1 MESSSDRVRRAWEIV
16 ADLAVRGAPVDASVT
31 ALAAL
36 GADAVEALEDAAALD
51 DARVVDAAIAAL
63 SQIARA
69 GVRAAIAPLLNTAER
84 LAADGKR
91 CARSLRGAGGAL
103 LPRDAE
109 RLRPLVHRFAHHI
122 DADVRIA
129 AAELAARLE
138 DAGLVDVLDGLV
150 RDPVRAVA
158 EAALKARGVVGAQTA
173 VPLPPG
179 DPLPEIVL
187 ALSSAE
193 PAGREAAV
201 SRLVTDPE
209 WRGLL
214 GRLLQE
220 TSGLARVGVLEA
232 FARLAEVSLAR
243 DLFALVL
250 DQTTADRDRALALR
264 AIEPGDQLDAA
275 TLDAALERF
284 GASADPFVR
293 GHAGALAVR
302 AATRRSLA
310 VATWVLGDSVAWV
323 RETVAVEWS
332 RRADRARSSMLDRV
346 AALLSAGDPMR
357 PAAEDVAFFRHLL
370 DGVTRLAEAGVFVD
384 SATGGAV
391 ARWLMAGPGEVAA
404 AARRAVEALGRA
416 GRSVVAPVDAVR
428 AALTA
433 DATVEQLRGATLA
446 AALGPADVQRLEP
459 ELIALVRRADPAVLA
474 AIAPLFGQ
482 LTTPRA
488 NEAAAWL
495 RTHADGAVRT
505 AAGATE

>member
-16 ADLAVRGAPVDASVT
+16 ADLAVRGAAVDASVA
-31 ALAAL
+31 ALVAL

-63 SQIARA
+63 SQIARS
-69 GVRAAIAPLLNTAER
+69 GTRAAIAPLLNTAER

-103 LPRDAE
+103 LPKDAD

-122 DADVRIA
+122 DGDVRIA

-138 DAGLVDVLDGLV
+138 DGGLVDVLDGLM

-158 EAALKARGVVGAQTA
+158 EAALKARGVVGAQSA
-173 VPLPPG
+173 QPVPPG

-187 ALSSAE
+187 ALSGAE
-193 PAGREAAV
+193 ASVREAAV
-201 SRLVTDPE
+201 ARIVDDPA

-220 TSGLARVGVLEA
+220 TSGLARVGVLDA
-232 FARLAEVSLAR
+232 CARLADAALAR

-264 AIEPGDQLDAA
+264 AMEPGGQLDATA
-275 TLDAALERF
+275 LDAALERF

-310 VATWVLGDSVAWV
+310 VATWVLGDNVAWV
-323 RETVAVEWS
+323 RETVAAEWA
-332 RRADRARSSMLDRV
+332 RRADRPRAAMLDRV
-346 AALLSAGDPMR
+346 AALLGAGDPTR
-357 PAAEDVAFFRHLL
+357 VAAEDALFFGHLL
-370 DGVTRLAEAGVFVD
+370 NGVTRLAEAGVFVD
-384 SATGGAV
+384 SAAGSAV

-416 GRSVVAPVDAVR
+416 GRAVVAPVDAVR

-433 DATVEQLRGATLA
+433 DANAEQLRGAALA
-446 AALGPADVQRLEP
+446 AALGEAELQRVEP
-459 ELIALVRRADPAVLA
+459 ELIALVRGAEPEILA
-474 AIAPLFGQ
+474 AVAPVVAKLK
-482 LTTPRA
+482 TPRA
-488 NEAAAWL
+488 TEALAWL
-495 RTHADGAVRT
+495 RQHGDASVRA
-505 AAGATE
+505 AAGAAE